1 MNRAQRRAAAFK
13 RGQRWDRNARVEPS
27 AVLSPI
33 VESVTYSPEQAAE
46 LTNIA
51 RMAWHRLT
59 NGNGSRD
66 DWDVL
71 ATTSNS
77 VMVIAESLDAL
88 AVELA
93 ERSQAAILAMRRR
106 YERTGRWGADAQALA
121 DVPPMLDAYHAIVS
135 ESSCNQMRASV
146 REAQRRINAG
156 IAA

>member
-1 MNRAQRRAAAFK
+1 MNRQQRRAAQFK
-13 RGQRWDRNARVEPS
+13 RGQRYDRNRMIEPS
-27 AVLSPI
+27 AVLAPI

-59 NGNGSRD
+59 HGEGDKD

-93 ERSQAAILAMRRR
+93 ERAQAAILAMRHRW
-106 YERTGRWGADAQALA
+106 ERSGRWGADAQALS

-146 REAQRRINAG
+146 IEAQRRINQGVTA
-156 IAA
+156 